1 MQYMAAD
8 RHGRRGFALLVAIM
22 FVAVVA
28 VLAAVVTV
36 NLSGD
41 NDTARVQK
49 ANGVLLQ
56 FSREINS
63 IAPVP
68 APSFRSQVG
77 VNPGRLSHLM
87 VQIVAA
93 DLNSCG
99 NGYLNP
105 QRTAWRGPYHLV
117 PFQLA
122 GYAIAPGFFANNQLV
137 RVSATRLA
145 IVMNNVAFADAQL
158 LGLIAEGNSTGTG
171 PLVTFTP
178 VGTNPVTVSY
188 NVVISSC

>member
-1 MQYMAAD
+1 MAAD
-8 RHGRRGFALLVAIM
+8 RRGRRGFALLVAIM

-87 VQIVAA
+87 VEIVLA
-93 DLNSCG
+93 DLDSCG
-99 NGYLNP
+99 DPYKNP
-105 QRTAWRGPYHLV
+105 ERTAWRGPYHLV

-137 RVSATRLA
+137 RNVAGTRLA
-145 IVMNNVAFADAQL
+145 IVMNNVAFADAQS

>member
-1 MQYMAAD
+1 MAAD
-8 RHGRRGFALLVAIM
+8 RRGRRGFALLVAIM

-56 FSREINS
+56 FSREING

-87 VQIVAA
+87 LQILST

-99 NGYLNP
+99 NAYLVP
-105 QRTAWRGPYHLV
+105 QRTNWRGPYHLV

-122 GYAIAPGFFANNQLV
+122 GYAIAPGFFANNQMV
-137 RVSATRLA
+137 RALSPTRLA